1 MTRRDNNIMS
11 WSLIAP
17 LCVCALSV
25 ISPIVRSKVYQQEA
39 DTSFD
44 AKVDRPAYITS
55 HPKVLIDEAHK
66 NFHTAERGYK
76 PFASLIT
83 NDGYQVSAN
92 KEKFQSGMLKEID
105 ILVTANAMGD
115 AFFSS
120 GANKSAFTEAE
131 CDAVRD
137 WAHDGGSLLLV
148 ADHAP
153 FGEPS
158 ETLARRFEVEMSKL
172 RTFDH
177 THARLNEIGNPGW
190 IVYSRE
196 NGLLG
201 DHPITQGRNAT
212 ERINSVT
219 AFTGQSLRG
228 PQGSAAFLRL
238 ADTAIDVDT
247 KTKKEISAAGRAQG
261 IAMRFGKGRVVIL
274 GEAAMITAQT
284 DGGGKV
290 KFGMN
295 RPGNDNKQLAL
306 NIMHWLSGLLD
317 R

>member
-1 MTRRDNNIMS
+1 MFRRDNKIML

-17 LCVCALSV
+17 LCICTLLV
-25 ISPIVRSKVYQQEA
+25 ISPVVRSKVHQQES
-39 DTSFD
+39 DTGFD
-44 AKVDRPAYITS
+44 AKVDRPAYITN

-137 WAHDGGSLLLV
+137 WVRDGGSLLLV

-177 THARLNEIGNPGW
+177 THAKLNEIGNPGW

-201 DHPITQGRNAT
+201 DHPITRGRNAN

-219 AFTGQSLRG
+219 AFTGQSLKG
-228 PQGSAAFLRL
+228 PQGSTAFLRL
-238 ADTAIDVDT
+238 GDTAIDVDR
-247 KTKKEISAAGRAQG
+247 KTKKEVSAAGRAQG
-261 IAMRFGKGRVVIL
+261 IAMRFGKGRIVIL

-306 NIMHWLSGLLD
+306 NIMRWLSGLLD

>member
-1 MTRRDNNIMS
+1 MIHRDSKTFS
-11 WSLIAP
+11 WLVLAYFCIGASLVIAP
-17 LCVCALSV
+17 A
-25 ISPIVRSKVYQQEA
+25 VRGKVYQQEA
-39 DTSFD
+39 DTGFD
-44 AKVDRPAYITS
+44 AKVNRPAYTTS

-66 NFHTAERGYK
+66 NFHTAEKGYK
-76 PFASLIT
+76 PFANLIT

-92 KEKFQSGMLKEID
+92 KEKFQPGMLKRID
-105 ILVTANAMGD
+105 ILVIANALGD
-115 AFFSS
+115 ALFRPD
-120 GANKSAFTEAE
+120 ADKSAFTEAE
-131 CDAVRD
+131 CDSVRD
-137 WAHDGGSLLLV
+137 WVSDGGSLLLV

-153 FGEPS
+153 IGEPS
-158 ETLARRFEVEMSKL
+158 ETLSLRFEVEMSKL
-172 RTFDH
+172 RTIDH
-177 THARLNEIGNPGW
+177 THAKLNEIGNPGW

-219 AFTGQSLRG
+219 AFTGQSLKG
-228 PQGSAAFLRL
+228 PQGSTAFLRL
-238 ADTAIDVDT
+238 ADTAIDIDT

-261 IAMRFGKGRVVIL
+261 IALRFGKGRVVIL
-274 GEAAMITAQT
+274 GEAAMISAQT

-295 RPGNDNKQLAL
+295 RAGNDNKQLAL